1 MRPRRRCPGSPST
14 GAVAACPFRYARMRT
29 GGIDSRH
36 ALPDNRIATMKINK
50 WVLAAILFL
59 FAAGMYAAVIVKMS

>member
-1 MRPRRRCPGSPST
+1 LRRPVP
-14 GAVAACPFRYARMRT
+14 ACPDV
-29 GGIDSRH
+29 DSRH
-36 ALPDNRIATMKINK
+36 PKPPSIALKPDRPMKINK